1 MNQKEV
7 YQNIPNT
14 LKTKYNEYPRSL
26 SKKAKKE
33 AKRSIVST
41 LGVTPQEPY
50 WHQTKYAKY
59 SMYVYRL
66 AGFKSSDN
74 RRYSVSDIPC
84 FVSDPYIIL

>member
-26 SKKAKKE
+26 SKKAKK
-33 AKRSIVST
+33 RS
-41 LGVTPQEPY
+41 
-50 WHQTKYAKY
+50 QTKYAKY

-84 FVSDPYIIL
+84 FGSDPYIIL